1 MSKDNYLDKAN
12 DFSNK
17 KLNELI
23 IGLSSSLTKKEFKTD
38 FLRNICVYVCGSLGR
53 YELSEKS
60 DLDLFFIYNKQDPCS
75 NLEKY
80 RFFSKIY
87 DVNNKLGFKDPSKGG
102 YFWDIISKKNLVD
115 IGSRNEDYN
124 NSFTARLLLILESK
138 PIFNIKLYNN
148 IVRDVVDAYFID
160 YEKHPDNF
168 FPMFLIN
175 DILRYWF
182 TLTLNH
188 EHRRDKK
195 DNKQTRCWKRLKLK
209 FPRLLTCFSTLACL
223 YKKDINPE
231 YVIDLMSKTPMERLS
246 IAAGENKK
254 ISSLVIKI
262 KKEYNWF
269 LSLTK
274 ENPSWWDIEENKK
287 MAFKNADDFHELVVH
302 KLLNEVSKNNIELKK
317 RIEI

>member
-1 MSKDNYLDKAN
+1 MSKDNYLNKAN

-17 KLNELI
+17 KLDELI
-23 IGLSSSLTKKEFKTD
+23 TGLSASLTKEEFKTD
-38 FLRNICVYVCGSLGR
+38 FLKNICVYACGSLGR
-53 YELSEKS
+53 CELSEKS
-60 DLDLFFIYNKQDPCS
+60 DLDLFFIYNKQDSCS

-87 DVNNKLGFKDPSKGG
+87 DVNKELGFKDPSKGG
-102 YFWDIISKKNLVD
+102 GFWDLISKENLVE

-138 PIFNIKLYNN
+138 PIFNIELYNN
-148 IVRDVVDAYFID
+148 IVKDVVDAYFID
-160 YEKHPDNF
+160 YKSHPSNF
-168 FPMFLIN
+168 LPMYLIN

-182 TLTLNH
+182 TLTLNY
-188 EHRRDKK
+188 EHRRDDK
-195 DNKQTRCWKRLKLK
+195 DNKQTRYWKRLKLK

-223 YKKDINPE
+223 YKKDIKPE
-231 YVIDLMSKTPMERLS
+231 DVIELTSKTPLERLS
-246 IAAGENKK
+246 FAAGENKK
-254 ISSLVIKI
+254 ISSLVIEI
-262 KKEYNWF
+262 EKKYNWF
-269 LSLTK
+269 LSLTQ

-302 KLLNEVSKNNIELKK
+302 KLLNEVSKGNIELKK